1 MNCGICG
8 ATDMKTCEACPGGYR
23 DNVLAHLPADLKTEL
38 RITDEKK

>member
-23 DNVLAHLPADLKTEL
+23 DNGLYQLILP
-38 RITDEKK
+38 RITTERGMKI